1 MDSLSSAFY
10 AALSAVGFA
19 YSLRV
24 FLPFIPIVP
33 TAAIVT
39 LTFVVLHLFG
49 VSRVGRAQ
57 MVLGGVLLMLL
68 AVYVVAGLV
77 QPQGFSWERFV
88 PGRKFF
94 VYDTVG
100 TNIAM
105 ILGTSALIF
114 NAFVGFELIAD
125 DAEEV
130 SNPNRNIPIALLGSL
145 AGITLIY
152 TLVTLVTLGTIPWPE
167 LAGSETALTQAVS
180 RFMPRVGPALMGLA
194 GIIATLTSIN
204 TAMLSATREAM
215 TLSRLGLWPRAMA
228 RLGRLRTPY
237 VAILFIGAII
247 SLTSA
252 LGVVTLLGYI
262 SSSGYLFVMFWS
274 GLAILRLHR
283 LHPNVERP
291 FRAPFFPL
299 TAYVQVVTC
308 VVIVAF
314 TAPAALAF
322 GGGVLLLLTAVYCVR
337 EPLSEQM
344 AERKLAAANGHHRIL
359 VTVANPDT
367 ADGLIDLAASLSER
381 AAGTMMEVLT
391 VSPNPR
397 RRLPRAMK
405 HLAVQLKQRENE
417 LLVRLNSSLRQR
429 NIPFYIHARAADNI
443 AEGIVKEVTEHGDV
457 KFLIMGWPGVQ
468 SPERLAGHS
477 VTTVLK
483 EAPTNVAVLLNRN
496 ASKLKRI
503 LVPFGG
509 GVHAR
514 LALRLAVELAE
525 QEDAEIVA
533 LRVYCGA
540 EHQESEEVEDELMLA
555 HEIIEAEFDRVPSSV
570 QLKLICSE
578 SVPAGILAELQSQEY
593 QLVVIG
599 AALARSFESDLFG
612 SMTDRIAEMIPCS
625 TLLVSRYEPAAIT
638 WVRRRVK
645 EMVEPEDH
653 ITFTSRRASVR

>member
-1 MDSLSSAFY
+1 
-10 AALSAVGFA
+10 
-19 YSLRV
+19 
-24 FLPFIPIVP
+24 
-33 TAAIVT
+33 VT
-39 LTFVVLHLFG
+39 LAFVVLHLFG

-68 AVYVVAGLV
+68 AIYVVAGLV

-88 PGRKFF
+88 PGREFF
-94 VYDTVG
+94 VHDTVG

-152 TLVTLVTLGTIPWPE
+152 TLVTLVTLGTVPWPE

-274 GLAILRLHR
+274 GLAMLRLHR
-283 LHPNVERP
+283 LHTDIERP

-322 GGGVLLLLTAVYCVR
+322 GGGVLLLLTIVYYLR
-337 EPLSEQM
+337 APLTQ
-344 AERKLAAANGHHRIL
+344 RITKHKLVDANGRDRIL
-359 VTVANPDT
+359 VAIANPGT
-367 ADGLIDLAASLSER
+367 ADGLVDLAASLSER
-381 AAGTMMEVLT
+381 VPGTMMEILT
-391 VSPNPR
+391 VSVNPKR
-397 RRLPRAMK
+397 RSPRTMM
-405 HLAVQLKQRENE
+405 HLTERLKQRENE
-417 LLVRLNSSLRQR
+417 LLNRLQGSLRRR
-429 NIPFYIHARAADNI
+429 NIPFYTHACAANNI
-443 AEGIVKEVTEHGDV
+443 ATGIVKEVAGHGDV
-457 KFLIMGWPGVQ
+457 KLLIMGWPGVR
-468 SPERLAGHS
+468 SPERLAGHP

-483 EAPTNVAVLLNRN
+483 EAPTNIAVLLNRDVP
-496 ASKLKRI
+496 KLKRI

-514 LALRLAVELAE
+514 LALRIASELAE
-525 QEDAEIVA
+525 QEDAEVVA
-533 LRVYCGA
+533 LRVYCGDGQ
-540 EHQESEEVEDELMLA
+540 QESEEVEDELMLVY
-555 HEIIEAEFDRVPSSV
+555 ETIEAEFDEVPASV
-570 QLKLICSE
+570 RAKLVCTE
-578 SVPAGILAELQSQEY
+578 SVPAGILAELQNQEY

-599 AALARSFESDLFG
+599 AALARSFGSDLFG
-612 SMTDRIAEMIPCS
+612 ATTDRIAEMIPCS

-645 EMVEPEDH
+645 EVVEPTGH
-653 ITFTSRRASVR
+653 AATGQRR